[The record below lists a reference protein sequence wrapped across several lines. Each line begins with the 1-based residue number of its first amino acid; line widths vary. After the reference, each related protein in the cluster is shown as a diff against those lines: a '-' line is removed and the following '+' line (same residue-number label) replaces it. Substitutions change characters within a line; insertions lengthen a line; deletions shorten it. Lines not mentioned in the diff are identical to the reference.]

1 MYLNI
6 ESDQTACISEE
17 KYAIKVRSNI
27 SGGYIEMHTFV
38 GRRTP
43 LLPKRPSNPNT
54 AYIVSAFKTAGNLD
68 SLDKTWTYWSGAD
81 YIVENL
87 PKHLKLERVTFH
99 KLKYGHEKDN
109 FSYVLLCEMG
119 EALSDVTRAM
129 EFIDTLKYRQCG
141 VASMYVVDHFF

>member
-1 MYLNI
+1 MEFFYLGF
-6 ESDQTACISEE
+6 SDFFT
-17 KYAIKVRSNI
+17 
-27 SGGYIEMHTFV
+27 GGYLEMHTFV

-54 AYIVSAFKTAGNLD
+54 AYVVSAFKTAGNLD
-68 SLDKTWTYWSGAD
+68 NLDRTWTYWSGAD
-81 YIVENL
+81 YIVENI
-87 PKHLKLERVTFH
+87 PKHLKLERLTFH
-99 KLKYGHEKDN
+99 KLRPPHVGGTERGETSTPTTASG
-109 FSYVLLCEMG
+109 FSYVLLCEVG